1 MDHGSMQQLMGG
13 DMMGGGFTGFWVV
26 MVVMMVVLLAV
37 VVGLLVAGAIW
48 LARTL
53 RATGTGRRAGDPAA
67 DARRELDHR
76 YARGDLTR
84 EEYLQRR
91 ADLEGGQ
98 PFEGGQP

>member
-1 MDHGSMQQLMGG
+1 MDHGSMQQLMTGMGG
-13 DMMGGGFTGFWVV
+13 NMMGGGFMWFWAVFWVV
-26 MVVMMVVLLAV
+26 VLA
-37 VVGLLVAGAIW
+37 LLVVGAIW

-53 RATGTGRRAGDPAA
+53 TASGGGGRAGDPAA
-67 DARRELDHR
+67 DARRELDLR

-98 PFEGGQP
+98 P

>member
-1 MDHGSMQQLMGG
+1 MDHGSMHQLMTGMGG
-13 DMMGGGFTGFWVV
+13 DMMGDGMMGGGFMWFWAIFWV
-26 MVVMMVVLLAV
+26 MVLA
-37 VVGLLVAGAIW
+37 LLVTGAIW

-53 RATGTGRRAGDPAA
+53 TRPSNPPTGPSQAQA
-67 DARRELDHR
+67 ELDLR

-98 PFEGGQP
+98 P

>member
-13 DMMGGGFTGFWVV
+13 DGWNMMGGGFMWFWVV
-26 MVVMMVVLLAV
+26 MVVVMVVVLA
-37 VVGLLVAGAIW
+37 LLVAGAIW

-53 RATGTGRRAGDPAA
+53 TRPSNPPSGPGPARA
-67 DARRELDHR
+67 ELDLR

-98 PFEGGQP
+98 P

>member
-13 DMMGGGFTGFWVV
+13 MGGNMMDRGMMGGGFMWFWAIF
-26 MVVMMVVLLAV
+26 MVVVLA
-37 VVGLLVAGAIW
+37 LLVAGAIW

-53 RATGTGRRAGDPAA
+53 TRPSNPPSGPGPARA
-67 DARRELDHR
+67 ELDLR
-76 YARGDLTR
+76 YARGELDR

-98 PFEGGQP
+98 P